1 MMLPWKIFE
10 KTGNVEA
17 YLLMKQVEGLNER
30 KNDQQ
35 LKRSNTLSSVNPKT

>member
-1 MMLPWKIFE
+1 MLPWKIFE